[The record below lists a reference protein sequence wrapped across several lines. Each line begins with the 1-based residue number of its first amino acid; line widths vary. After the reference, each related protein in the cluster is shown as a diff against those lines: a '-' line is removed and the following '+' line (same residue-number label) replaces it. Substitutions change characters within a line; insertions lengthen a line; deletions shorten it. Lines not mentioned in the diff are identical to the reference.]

1 MLQRKTEHFQLYF
14 SFHNSTLQEITGS
27 LTALAFPLTVLVFV
41 SALVSVP
48 PSDEAVDKGRLGAAF
63 GSSSISSMD
72 TGAAAAL
79 AEADFLVFVGL
90 AGRLALAFS
99 MIAVI

>member
-1 MLQRKTEHFQLYF
+1 
-14 SFHNSTLQEITGS
+14 
-27 LTALAFPLTVLVFV
+27 
-41 SALVSVP
+41 
-48 PSDEAVDKGRLGAAF
+48 
-63 GSSSISSMD
+63 MD

-99 MIAVI
+99 IIAVIWSLEAG